1 MKYSEGSTL
10 ETLRRSDAFIAANP
24 GPFIA
29 LTGSTT
35 IRELRDT
42 IAQLT
47 AHAAAQEDGSRA
59 SRGETS
65 RQQTLRVALRTHHMQ
80 GIAAV
85 AKIRLKAV
93 PDFSSLTMPRA
104 KVSTEP
110 LLASAAAMAEASR
123 RHEAVLIDGG
133 LSTDFI
139 ARLEAA
145 AETMKESL
153 DGRATFGVRR
163 RGATAGLSIE
173 EQRGRN
179 MIKLLDSQLL
189 PLIGADQALLAAW
202 QTAKR
207 IQRKPGIKIGSTT
220 ATTPLPV
227 STPPV
232 TTSPVATP
240 LVTPPSAS
248 EVSAA

>member
-1 MKYSEGSTL
+1 
-10 ETLRRSDAFIAANP
+10 
-24 GPFIA
+24 
-29 LTGSTT
+29 
-35 IRELRDT
+35 
-42 IAQLT
+42 
-47 AHAAAQEDGSRA
+47 
-59 SRGETS
+59 
-65 RQQTLRVALRTHHMQ
+65 
-80 GIAAV
+80 
-85 AKIRLKAV
+85 
-93 PDFSSLTMPRA
+93 MPRA
-104 KVSTEP
+104 NVSTER
-110 LLASAAAMAEASR
+110 LLAAAAAMAEASR

-133 LSTDFI
+133 LSTNFI

-179 MIKLLDSQLL
+179 MIKLLDSELL

-207 IQRKPGIKIGSTT
+207 IPRKPGVKIGSTT
-220 ATTPLPV
+220 AATTPPV
-227 STPPV
+227 TTQPV
-232 TTSPVATP
+232 TTSPVTTP
-240 LVTPPSAS
+240 PVTPPPAS